1 MSVETKGIILAAG
14 KGTRLMPATLP
25 ASKPLLPLY
34 DKPMIYYPL
43 ETLVRIGIK
52 DILFILQ
59 EDDLPIFQKTFGS
72 GEDTGL
78 NFSYK
83 IQKVQ
88 RGISDAYFIA
98 EDYLDGASSVLAL
111 SDNVFLGKNFFT
123 FAEQALNKMKQKGS
137 AIFGLPVPDPEKF
150 GVIELD
156 ENDNII
162 EIIEK
167 PEHPKSNLI
176 TPGMYFFDSN
186 ASEFVKSLKPSARGE
201 LEITD
206 LMEIYLS
213 QNKLALQRLDETIIW
228 HDTGNADALLEAAQK
243 VKNYEIDN
251 QIKIGSYEIAAY
263 EKGFIDKDQLLNIAQ
278 KFSKS
283 DYGQYIKN
291 VYLGG
296 EN

>member
-52 DILFILQ
+52 DILFIVQ

-137 AIFGLPVPDPEKF
+137 AIFGLPVPDPEKY

-156 ENDNII
+156 KNDNII
-162 EIIEK
+162 GIIEK

-186 ASEFVKSLKPSARGE
+186 ASELVKTLKPSARGE

-206 LMEIYLS
+206 LIEIYLS
-213 QNKLALQRLDETIIW
+213 QNKLALQRLDETIVW
-228 HDTGNADALLEAAQK
+228 HDTGNADALIEAAQK
-243 VKNYEIDN
+243 VKNYEKEN
-251 QIKIGSYEIAAY
+251 KIKIGSYEIAAY

-291 VYLGG
+291 VYLSG